1 MKKHF
6 TLIEL
11 LVVVAIIAILAA
23 ILLPALGQAREKAK
37 TTSCVSN
44 LKQHGLGA
52 QLYLADFDF
61 YPCLN
66 RGYIGGTFL
75 DFAGWKGN
83 IAPYIGAI
91 KPTTTADEAME
102 LFCTGV
108 FLCPSFME
116 EAISNPSFRP
126 HEAAT
131 TGNRKPLIF
140 GGGYGY
146 NYGQGHGMGYASTDK
161 TSAMWVKPNQITL
174 PSETIFT
181 GDGCDNPGE
190 PKTTNAIQAL
200 STMYIGAEPFRHGGK
215 IMCVSWADGHATA
228 EKVHTIKQG
237 KHSDRSDLVKADPN
251 RYYYYRDK

>member
-37 TTSCVSN
+37 TTTCVSN

-52 QLYLADFDF
+52 QLYLSDFDF
-61 YPCLN
+61 YPCMN
-66 RGYIGGTFL
+66 RGYIAGTFL
-75 DFAGWKGN
+75 EFAGWKGS
-83 IAPYIGAI
+83 IAPYIGAV
-91 KPTTTADEAME
+91 KPTTTAEEAME
-102 LFCTGV
+102 LFCSGV
-108 FLCPSFME
+108 FQCPAFRE
-116 EAISNPSFRP
+116 ELIPNNSYRP
-126 HEAAT
+126 HAQAT
-131 TGNRKPLIF
+131 GSNRKALLF

-146 NYGQGHGMGYASTDK
+146 NYGQGHGMGYS
-161 TSAMWVKPNQITL
+161 SQGGNSSLWIKPNQITL

-181 GDGCDNPGE
+181 GDGCEDPDQVGVR
-190 PKTTNAIQAL
+190 AIQAL
-200 STMYIGAEPFRHGGK
+200 SVMYVGYEPFRHGGK
-215 IMCVSWADGHATA
+215 LMGICWADGHATA
-228 EKVHTIKQG
+228 EQVYTIKQG